1 MEFSFSGIHVELG
14 HIGIMALAKA
24 LTCLS
29 FFGIG
34 LDMELVI
41 VDVLLLNVVDVQVAV
56 SACCGAVS
64 STVVVMLI
72 AAFGPLELC

>member
-14 HIGIMALAKA
+14 HNGIVAFAKA

-34 LDMELVI
+34 SDMELVM
-41 VDVLLLNVVDVQVAV
+41 VDLLLFNVVDVQVAD

-64 STVVVMLI
+64 STVVAMLN
-72 AAFGPLELC
+72 AAFRPLELC

>member
-1 MEFSFSGIHVELG
+1 MELSFSGAHVKLG
-14 HIGIMALAKA
+14 HNAGIVALAKA

-41 VDVLLLNVVDVQVAV
+41 ADLLLLYH
-56 SACCGAVS
+56 C
-64 STVVVMLI
+64 
-72 AAFGPLELC
+72 